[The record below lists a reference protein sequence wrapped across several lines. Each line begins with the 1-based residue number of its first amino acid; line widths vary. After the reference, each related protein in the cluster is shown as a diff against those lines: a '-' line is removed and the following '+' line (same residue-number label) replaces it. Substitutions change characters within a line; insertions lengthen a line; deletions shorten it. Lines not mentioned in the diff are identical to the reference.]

1 MNPCKN
7 KTHKKYKKKFKS
19 EDISPTTDWSRY
31 DKKNYNQGLLE
42 ITCLIKKTTE
52 SRKKMNNLS
61 IRDFLCFILQLFFLL
76 KLKYREIV
84 MKEL

>member
-31 DKKNYNQGLLE
+31 DKKNYNQGLLK

-52 SRKKMNNLS
+52 SRKKN
-61 IRDFLCFILQLFFLL
+61 
-76 KLKYREIV
+76 E
-84 MKEL
+84 

>member
-1 MNPCKN
+1 M
-7 KTHKKYKKKFKS
+7 
-19 EDISPTTDWSRY
+19 I
-31 DKKNYNQGLLE
+31 KKNYNQGLLE

-61 IRDFLCFILQLFFLL
+61 IRDFLCLILQLFFLL

>member
-1 MNPCKN
+1 M
-7 KTHKKYKKKFKS
+7 
-19 EDISPTTDWSRY
+19 I
-31 DKKNYNQGLLE
+31 KKNYNQGLLK

-52 SRKKMNNLS
+52 SRKKENNLS
-61 IRDFLCFILQLFFLL
+61 IRDFLCFILHLFFLL